1 MSAVI
6 QITDKKIVPEK
17 IIPQFYRKY
26 NGAIV
31 VFIGTIR
38 NLSNDGRNVKYLQ
51 ILPREKAQ
59 EKLTNLAI
67 ETAQKWNLK
76 TEDIYINRRTGNLAV
91 GEVGL
96 LIIIGS
102 VHRQEAFAACQYI
115 VDAIKQRD
123 ITQEKDV
130 FI

>member
-1 MSAVI
+1 MNASV
-6 QITDKKIVPEK
+6 QITDKKIIPEK
-17 IIPQFYRKY
+17 IITHFYRKY

-38 NLSNDGRNVKYLQ
+38 ELSNDGKNVKYLQ
-51 ILPREKAQ
+51 ILPLEKAN
-59 EKLTNLAI
+59 EKLMDLVK

-76 TEDIYINRRTGNLAV
+76 VEDIYINRRTGNLSV

-96 LIIIGS
+96 LVIIGS

-115 VDAIKQRD
+115 VDAIKLRG
-123 ITQEKDV
+123 ITQEKDI
-130 FI
+130 FS